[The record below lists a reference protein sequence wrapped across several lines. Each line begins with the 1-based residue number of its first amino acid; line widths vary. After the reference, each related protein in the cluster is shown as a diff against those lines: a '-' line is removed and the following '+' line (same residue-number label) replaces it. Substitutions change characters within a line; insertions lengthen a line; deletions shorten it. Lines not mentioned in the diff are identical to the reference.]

1 MSHGSRVWSPAAFP
15 EVVVYARGRLPVLER
30 ERIAGAIGRAL
41 QRFDLPARARVRVTT
56 ANCETGP
63 MLIDL
68 FAAWGLHIRNHPLG
82 IVFTGLLIAGAAC
95 FWQPIL
101 GFFEG
106 LARKQIDEAQTLEKS
121 QGLRRVA

>member
-1 MSHGSRVWSPAAFP
+1 MEAFGMIALLGLAALIVSRVVVRYLEMAREFMAAAY
-15 EVVVYARGRLPVLER
+15 VVLG
-30 ERIAGAIGRAL
+30 IAATWITD
-41 QRFDLPARARVRVTT
+41 F
-56 ANCETGP
+56 
-63 MLIDL
+63 DL

>member
-1 MSHGSRVWSPAAFP
+1 MEAFGLIALLGLAALIVSRLVVRYLEMAREFIAVAYVVLGIAATW
-15 EVVVYARGRLPVLER
+15 
-30 ERIAGAIGRAL
+30 ITD
-41 QRFDLPARARVRVTT
+41 FDV
-56 ANCETGP
+56 
-63 MLIDL
+63 

-82 IVFTGLLIAGAAC
+82 IVFTGLIIAGAAY

-106 LARKQIDEAQTLEKS
+106 MARRQIDEAQTLEKS